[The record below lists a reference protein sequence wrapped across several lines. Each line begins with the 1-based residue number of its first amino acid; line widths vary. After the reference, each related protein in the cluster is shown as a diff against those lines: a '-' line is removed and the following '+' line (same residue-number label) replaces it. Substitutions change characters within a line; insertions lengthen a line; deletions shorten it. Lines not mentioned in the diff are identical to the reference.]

1 MSARAALYLRQS
13 KLHDEGIERQ
23 RKRCTALAAAREWS
37 VVTEFV
43 DNDVSAS
50 KTRGVGTAWARML
63 DEATAGAFDV
73 LIAVDLDRLL
83 RRVDDLAPLTATGAK
98 VLTVDGE
105 IDLTTA
111 DGEFR
116 ATMLAGIARFEVRRK
131 SERQQRANE
140 ARALKGH
147 TSTARRPF
155 GYAQDGMSLIDLE
168 ARAIRDGYS
177 DLLAGVPLAEIAR
190 RWNARGLVT
199 PQLRRGVH
207 KDEPSPWR
215 PDAVRF
221 VLLNPRN
228 MGKAVYRGEIVADSQ
243 GPAIVPEETW
253 RAASSVLNNP
263 ARRSG
268 KVAARHLLSGLALCG
283 VCGTTVHGGGA
294 SRKGVRIYRCS
305 SSHSHVGRM
314 ALPVEQYVAQVVVA
328 RLSQPDARD
337 LLHDTERPDVDAL
350 RTEANGLRSRL
361 DALAVDFADGDLTPS
376 QLKAASERIRTRLAV
391 LEGDLADAGRVN
403 VLGPLLSS
411 DDIAAAWAA
420 AGTQGQR
427 AIIDALMIVRLH
439 GPGRG
444 TRTFRPETVEIDW
457 KQ

>member
-1 MSARAALYLRQS
+1 MSQRAAIYLRQS

-23 RKRCTALAAAREWS
+23 RKRCAALAEAREWT
-37 VVTEFV
+37 VVTEYV

-50 KTRGVGTAWARML
+50 KARGAGTAWAKML
-63 DEATAGAFDV
+63 DEAAAGAFDV

-140 ARALKGH
+140 ARALKGRMV
-147 TSTARRPF
+147 TARRAF
-155 GYAQDGMSLIDLE
+155 GFAQDGMSLMDLE
-168 ARAIRDGYS
+168 ARAVRDGYT
-177 DLLAGVPLAEIAR
+177 DLLAGIPLAEIAR

-215 PDAVRF
+215 PDAVRS

-253 RAASSVLNNP
+253 RAAQAVLRNP
-263 ARRSG
+263 ARNTG
-268 KVAARHLLSGLALCG
+268 KSNARHLLSGLALCA
-283 VCGTTVHGGGA
+283 VCGVRVHGGAA
-294 SRKGVRIYRCS
+294 SRKGIRIYRCS
-305 SSHSHVGRM
+305 ASHAHVSRM
-314 ALPVEQYVAQVVVA
+314 AVPVEEYLTRVVIA
-328 RLSQPDARD
+328 RLTRSDALE
-337 LLHDTERPDVDAL
+337 LLHDTDRPDVEAL
-350 RTEANGLRSRL
+350 RTEANGLRGRL
-361 DALAVDFADGDLTPS
+361 DALAVDFADGDLTSS
-376 QLKAASERIRTRLAV
+376 QLKAASERIQQRLAAV
-391 LEGDLADAGRVN
+391 EADLADAGRVN
-403 VLGPLLSS
+403 VLGPVLSS
-411 DDIAAAWAA
+411 ADVAAAWEA
-420 AGTQGQR
+420 AGTDAQR
-427 AIIDALMIVRLH
+427 AIVDALMTVRLH

-444 TRTFRPETVEIDW
+444 TRTFRPETIEIEW